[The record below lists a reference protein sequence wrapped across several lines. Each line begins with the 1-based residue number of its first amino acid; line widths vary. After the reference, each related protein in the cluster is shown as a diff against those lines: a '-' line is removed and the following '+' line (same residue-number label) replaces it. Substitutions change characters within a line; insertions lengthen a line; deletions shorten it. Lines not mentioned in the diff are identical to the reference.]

1 MRAMR
6 VINSQLR
13 QYGQRRLCPGDAFL
27 AADRHATILKLC
39 GLAEYDDGNAEPN
52 DLTILREHYGKLA
65 GHKADGRW
73 SAGRLQ
79 AEIYRLTK

>member
-6 VINSQLR
+6 VVSPHFR
-13 QYGQRRLCPGDAFL
+13 QYGHRRLCHGESFL
-27 AADRHATILKLC
+27 AADRHAEILKLC
-39 GLAEYDDGNAEPN
+39 GLAEFDNGNTDSN
-52 DLTILREHYGKLA
+52 DLEILRANYRKLA